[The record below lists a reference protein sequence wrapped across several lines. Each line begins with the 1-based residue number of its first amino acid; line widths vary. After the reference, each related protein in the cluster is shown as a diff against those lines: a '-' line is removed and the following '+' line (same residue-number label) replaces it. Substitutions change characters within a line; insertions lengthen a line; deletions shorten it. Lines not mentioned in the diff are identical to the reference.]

1 MIVVPPF
8 TAASDIEP
16 RYFPASSAAD
26 VTVTVKVALPPPTTV
41 AEAGVTASQP
51 VPEADVTASPP
62 VPEASVTVGVMV
74 TLPVQVPLTPTSK
87 VCVAGFVP
95 LSVEKVSPATEGP
108 CSVHTDCCCTVSVT
122 EICCGVPTTLLV
134 TLSIAEMVTVP
145 VYVPGANPVSATP
158 ILVLEGVFRPAEPLA
173 GVALSHVPPAGVVA
187 VVAVQFNALAHAP
200 LGLMV
205 TACAAGA
212 DCPTPPWKLRA
223 GGVAAIAQSACA
235 AYVTGIDC
243 GLPSAGWPAL
253 SVPVMVI
260 APV

>member
-16 RYFPASSAAD
+16 RYFPAASAAD
-26 VTVTVKVALPPPTTV
+26 VTVIVKVALPPPTTV

-51 VPEADVTASPP
+51 VPEAGVTTASPP

-74 TLPVQVPLTPTSK
+74 TLPVQVPLTPTEK

-95 LSVEKVSPATEGP
+95 PLVEKVSLATEGL
-108 CSVHTDCCCTVSVT
+108 CRVHTDCSCTVSVT

-158 ILVLEGVFRPAEPLA
+158 ILVLEGVFKPAEPLA

-187 VVAVQFNALAHAP
+187 VVAVHFNALAHAP

-212 DCPTPPWKLRA
+212 DCPTPP
-223 GGVAAIAQSACA
+223 
-235 AYVTGIDC
+235 
-243 GLPSAGWPAL
+243 
-253 SVPVMVI
+253 
-260 APV
+260 